1 MNRKRIY
8 PSLAK
13 WRDDERLSQEAAA
26 EFLGVSQN
34 YYSRLERGVQFPK
47 RLLAK
52 RISERTGVALEHV
65 LGVA

>member
-8 PSLAK
+8 PSLWE
-13 WRDDERLSQEAAA
+13 WRDAERLSQQAAA
-26 EFLGVSQN
+26 QRLGVSQN
-34 YYSRLERGVQFPK
+34 YYSRLERGVQFPN

-52 RISERTGVALEHV
+52 RISERTGVAIEHV

>member
-13 WRDDERLSQEAAA
+13 WRDAERLTQEQAAQL
-26 EFLGVSQN
+26 LGVSQN
-34 YYSRLERGVQFPK
+34 YYSRLERSLQFPN

-52 RISERTGVALEHV
+52 QIAERTGVALEHV